1 LFFFFFDDCRL
12 VPDGRMAD
20 DGGGK
25 KFARR
30 DKLIDLQKVAQKR
43 WAEEKCFEADAPEP
57 GAPDEK
63 QEKYFVTFPYP
74 YMNGMLH
81 LGHTFSLSK
90 TEFAMGRAFLFSRSV
105 SLSSGSLCLLLSV
118 GARRGIVVVYDALD
132 SDSDWVRH
140 TAGSGARCTSAATR
154 QPAASNVTP
163 LCQETHV
170 RAHGGARLDTRNSD
184 ISCYHLLFFQG
195 MSV

>member
-1 LFFFFFDDCRL
+1 
-12 VPDGRMAD
+12 MAD

-105 SLSSGSLCLLLSV
+105 SLSSVSLSLLLRV
-118 GARRGIVVVYDALD
+118 GARRGTVVVYDAVG
-132 SDSDWVRH
+132 SDSDWGRRP
-140 TAGSGARCTSAATR
+140 GAAHAALA
-154 QPAASNVTP
+154 QPRSRLPHPMRYYGVKKRMCLPTQELDWTP
-163 LCQETHV
+163 GTVIFHV
-170 RAHGGARLDTRNSD
+170 ATFCSSR
-184 ISCYHLLFFQG
+184 
-195 MSV
+195 V

>member
-1 LFFFFFDDCRL
+1 
-12 VPDGRMAD
+12 MAE

-105 SLSSGSLCLLLSV
+105 SLPSGLLCLFLRVGVRLTQSESESYTTLRRLL
-118 GARRGIVVVYDALD
+118 GYERLKGKKTLWPFGFHCTGMPIQAAADNLRTPPPTTQMFCTIVHAC
-132 SDSDWVRH
+132 SNRERQQCRH
-140 TAGSGARCTSAATR
+140 
-154 QPAASNVTP
+154 VTP
-163 LCQETHV
+163 
-170 RAHGGARLDTRNSD
+170 AS
-184 ISCYHLLFFQG
+184 
-195 MSV
+195 

>member
-1 LFFFFFDDCRL
+1 
-12 VPDGRMAD
+12 MAD

-30 DKLIDLQKVAQKR
+30 DKLIDLQKIAQKR

-90 TEFAMGRAFLFSRSV
+90 TEFAMGSAFLFSRTV
-105 SLSSGSLCLLLSV
+105 SLSSGSLCVLLRV
-118 GARRGIVVVYDALD
+118 GARRGSVVVDDAVD
-132 SDSDWVRH
+132 SDSDWSGRRPGAAH
-140 TAGSGARCTSAATR
+140 AALAQPRGSL
-154 QPAASNVTP
+154 P
-163 LCQETHV
+163 
-170 RAHGGARLDTRNSD
+170 RL
-184 ISCYHLLFFQG
+184 
-195 MSV
+195 M